1 MNIVCEKTLL
11 SNAIDGVSRA
21 VTLRSSISALE
32 GIHMVADG
40 FSLTLTCYNLELAIT
55 ITIEANVRTPGEC
68 VLNAKLLGD
77 MVRRMP
83 SGEVELAPYLSKYLL
98 AAAGRDGDVE
108 RLRVLL
114 ADDAAGNISL
124 SETAREQLR
133 AAVERADMPAAATA
147 EEPGPGSSG
156 TSRPSGASASS
167 AEGGR

>member
-83 SGEVELAPYLSKYLL
+83 SGEVELALNDN
-98 AAAGRDGDVE
+98 GHR
-108 RLRVLL
+108 
-114 ADDAAGNISL
+114 
-124 SETAREQLR
+124 
-133 AAVERADMPAAATA
+133 
-147 EEPGPGSSG
+147 
-156 TSRPSGASASS
+156 
-167 AEGGR
+167 

>member
-83 SGEVELAPYLSKYLL
+83 SGEVELALNDN
-98 AAAGRDGDVE
+98 GTVE
-108 RLRVLL
+108 IRGGTAKFELTALNLNDFPALPNPHPEVGQSESIRIGLQAL
-114 ADDAAGNISL
+114 QDCIPKQENTQCRPSRMGSIIGKPGNI
-124 SETAREQLR
+124 
-133 AAVERADMPAAATA
+133 
-147 EEPGPGSSG
+147 
-156 TSRPSGASASS
+156 
-167 AEGGR
+167 